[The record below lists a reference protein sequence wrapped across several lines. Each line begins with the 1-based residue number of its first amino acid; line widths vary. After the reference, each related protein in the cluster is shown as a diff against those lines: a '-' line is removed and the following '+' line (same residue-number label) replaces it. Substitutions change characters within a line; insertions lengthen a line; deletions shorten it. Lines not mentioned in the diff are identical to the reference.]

1 MYTNLV
7 LSGGALRGVGLLG
20 AIKYLEELD
29 YIKYIKNYIGTSA
42 GAIICFFI
50 ILGYNSNEIIDI
62 IIKEINTM
70 VDLDFENIPNFL
82 DDYGIDD
89 CKKNKE
95 VFTKYLKLKTDLED
109 ITFIDFTKKFGLNLI
124 ITGSNLT
131 THNLDYF
138 NVDNT
143 PNMSII
149 NALLITSCLPLIY
162 KPIQYNECIY
172 IDGGIY
178 NNFAIDYFEKNK
190 NETLGINVNSY
201 FSRKNNNFVD
211 YFNNIIYSIMD
222 KLTYDNLNNN
232 KNYNIYNIYFD
243 KNMEDD
249 IKFSLTDLK
258 IEINIDKINYNFDY
272 GYNDFKKKFKID
284 F

>member
-50 ILGYNSNEIIDI
+50 ILGYNSNEIKDI
-62 IIKEINTM
+62 IIKEINTI

-143 PNMSII
+143 PTMSII

-211 YFNNIIYSIMD
+211 YFNNIIYSIMN

>member
-1 MYTNLV
+1 MYSNLV
-7 LSGGALRGVGLLG
+7 LSGGALRGIGLLG

-29 YIKYIKNYIGTSA
+29 YMKYIKNYIGTSA

-50 ILGYNSNEIIDI
+50 ILGYKSNEIKDI
-62 IIKEINTM
+62 IINEINTF

-89 CKKNKE
+89 CNKNKE
-95 VFTKYLKLKTDLED
+95 ILIKYLKLKTDLED
-109 ITFIDFTKKFGLNLI
+109 ITFIDFTKKYGLNLI

-131 THNLDYF
+131 THKLDYF

-143 PNMSII
+143 PDMSII
-149 NALLITSCLPLIY
+149 HSLLITSCVPLIY
-162 KPIQYNECIY
+162 KPIKYNDCIY

-178 NNFAIDYFEKNK
+178 NNFAIDYFKKNK

-201 FSRKNNNFVD
+201 FSRKNNNFLD
-211 YFNNIIYSIMD
+211 YFNNIIYSIMN

-232 KNYNIYNIYFD
+232 ENYNIYNIYFD

-249 IKFSLTDLK
+249 VKFSLIDLK
-258 IEINIDKINYNFDY
+258 IEVNIDKINYNFDY
-272 GYNDFKKKFKID
+272 GYNDFKKNFKID

>member
-143 PNMSII
+143 PTMSII

>member
-1 MYTNLV
+1 MYSNLV
-7 LSGGALRGVGLLG
+7 LSGGALRGIGLLG

-29 YIKYIKNYIGTSA
+29 YMKYIKNYIGTSA

-50 ILGYNSNEIIDI
+50 ILGYKSNEIKDI
-62 IIKEINTM
+62 IINEINTF

-89 CKKNKE
+89 CNKNKE
-95 VFTKYLKLKTDLED
+95 ILIKYLKLKTDLED
-109 ITFIDFTKKFGLNLI
+109 ITFIDFTKKYGLNLI
-124 ITGSNLT
+124 ITSSNLT
-131 THNLDYF
+131 THKLDYF

-143 PNMSII
+143 PDMSII
-149 NALLITSCLPLIY
+149 HSLLITSCVPLIY
-162 KPIQYNECIY
+162 KPIKYNDCIY

-178 NNFAIDYFEKNK
+178 NNFAIDYFKKNK

-201 FSRKNNNFVD
+201 FSRKNNNFLD
-211 YFNNIIYSIMD
+211 YFNNIIYSIMN

-232 KNYNIYNIYFD
+232 ENYNIYNIYFD

-249 IKFSLTDLK
+249 VKFSLIDLK
-258 IEINIDKINYNFDY
+258 IEVNIDKINYNFDY
-272 GYNDFKKKFKID
+272 GYNDFKKNFKID

>member
-162 KPIQYNECIY
+162 KPIKYNECIY

>member
-50 ILGYNSNEIIDI
+50 ILGYNSNEIKDI
-62 IIKEINTM
+62 IIKEINTI

-143 PNMSII
+143 PTMSII

-162 KPIQYNECIY
+162 KPIKYNECIY

-211 YFNNIIYSIMD
+211 YFNNIIYSIMN

>member
-162 KPIQYNECIY
+162 KPIKYNECIY

-201 FSRKNNNFVD
+201 FSRKNKNFVD